1 MQKEIRATA
10 FLLRQHFCAPSTK
23 KLCAIWEASEL
34 TFAAIERTIASWRR
48 ERNPA
53 GIRQVSDRQ
62 EGGGRN
68 RMAAKEFR
76 APAIFLDMD
85 GSIADLYGVEGW
97 LEALQSENAAPY
109 ADAQPLCD
117 MAALRRVLQELKAQN
132 YIIGIISWSS
142 KTGSPKFHK
151 AIRKAK
157 LEWLQKHNLLD
168 VCSHIHIQR
177 YGTPKS
183 AIAQRHTTLSPSAIL
198 IDDEARNRVEWW
210 EHKGTAIDPT
220 ETNLIEELQKLAQ
233 ARNT

>member
-1 MQKEIRATA
+1 
-10 FLLRQHFCAPSTK
+10 
-23 KLCAIWEASEL
+23 
-34 TFAAIERTIASWRR
+34 
-48 ERNPA
+48 
-53 GIRQVSDRQ
+53 
-62 EGGGRN
+62 
-68 RMAAKEFR
+68 MAAKNNAAN

-117 MAALRRVLQELKAQN
+117 MAALRRVLEELKAQN

-157 LEWLQKHNLLD
+157 LEWLRKHNLLD

-183 AIAQRHTTLSPSAIL
+183 AIAQRHTTLSPAAIL
-198 IDDEARNRVEWW
+198 IDDEAQNRVEWW
-210 EHKGTAIDPT
+210 EHNGTAINPT
-220 ETNLIEELQKLAQ
+220 ETNLIEELQKIAQ
-233 ARNT
+233 AQ

>member
-1 MQKEIRATA
+1 
-10 FLLRQHFCAPSTK
+10 
-23 KLCAIWEASEL
+23 
-34 TFAAIERTIASWRR
+34 
-48 ERNPA
+48 
-53 GIRQVSDRQ
+53 
-62 EGGGRN
+62 
-68 RMAAKEFR
+68 MAAKRKAEERNFAATN

-97 LEALQSENAAPY
+97 LEALQSENASPY
-109 ADAQPLCD
+109 ADAQPMCD
-117 MAALRRVLQELKAQN
+117 MAALRRVLEELKAQN

-157 LEWLQKHNLLD
+157 LEWLRKHNLLD

-177 YGTPKS
+177 YGTSKS
-183 AIAQRHTTLSPSAIL
+183 AIAQRHTTLSPAAIL

-210 EHKGTAIDPT
+210 EHEGTAIDPT

-233 ARNT
+233 AR

>member
-1 MQKEIRATA
+1 
-10 FLLRQHFCAPSTK
+10 
-23 KLCAIWEASEL
+23 
-34 TFAAIERTIASWRR
+34 
-48 ERNPA
+48 
-53 GIRQVSDRQ
+53 
-62 EGGGRN
+62 
-68 RMAAKEFR
+68 MAAKEFR

-117 MAALRRVLQELKAQN
+117 MAALRQVLEELKAQN

-157 LEWLQKHNLLD
+157 LEWLRKHNLLD

-183 AIAQRHTTLSPSAIL
+183 AIAQRHTTLSPAAIL

-210 EHKGTAIDPT
+210 EHEGTTIDPT
-220 ETNLIEELQKLAQ
+220 ETNLIEELQKIAQ
-233 ARNT
+233 TQTASECEQRKRAKGQKK

>member
-1 MQKEIRATA
+1 
-10 FLLRQHFCAPSTK
+10 
-23 KLCAIWEASEL
+23 
-34 TFAAIERTIASWRR
+34 
-48 ERNPA
+48 
-53 GIRQVSDRQ
+53 
-62 EGGGRN
+62 
-68 RMAAKEFR
+68 MAAKREMN

-117 MAALRRVLQELKAQN
+117 MAALRQVLEELKAQN

-142 KTGSPKFHK
+142 KTGSPAFHR

-157 LEWLQKHNLLD
+157 LEWLRKHELLD

-183 AIAQRHTTLSPSAIL
+183 AIAQRHTTLSPAAIL
-198 IDDEARNRVEWW
+198 IDDEAQNRVEWW
-210 EHKGTAIDPT
+210 EHEGTAIDPT
-220 ETNLIEELQKLAQ
+220 ETNLVEELQKLAQ
-233 ARNT
+233 AFRKEGEP

>member
-1 MQKEIRATA
+1 M
-10 FLLRQHFCAPSTK
+10 
-23 KLCAIWEASEL
+23 
-34 TFAAIERTIASWRR
+34 TFAAIGRIIASWQRK
-48 ERNPA
+48 ET
-53 GIRQVSDRQ
+53 RQVS
-62 EGGGRN
+62 GRYPAGRRKKN
-68 RMAAKEFR
+68 GMAAKNNAAN

-117 MAALRRVLQELKAQN
+117 MAALRRVLEELKAQN

-183 AIAQRHTTLSPSAIL
+183 AIARRHTTLSPSAIL
-198 IDDEARNRVEWW
+198 IDDEAQNRVEWW
-210 EHKGTAIDPT
+210 EHEGTAIDPT
-220 ETNLIEELQKLAQ
+220 ETNLIEELQKIAQ
-233 ARNT
+233 A

>member
-1 MQKEIRATA
+1 
-10 FLLRQHFCAPSTK
+10 
-23 KLCAIWEASEL
+23 
-34 TFAAIERTIASWRR
+34 
-48 ERNPA
+48 
-53 GIRQVSDRQ
+53 
-62 EGGGRN
+62 
-68 RMAAKEFR
+68 MAAKEFR

-117 MAALRRVLQELKAQN
+117 MAALRRVLEELKAQN

-142 KTGSPKFHK
+142 KTGSPAFHR

-157 LEWLQKHNLLD
+157 LEWLRKHELFDLFS
-168 VCSHIHIQR
+168 CIHIQR

-210 EHKGTAIDPT
+210 KHEGTAIDPT

-233 ARNT
+233 TFRKESEP